1 MELALW
7 RISWYVLARQVLATA
22 PESPATGSKSRLL
35 TAAGTRYNGS
45 STTRPTA
52 PTGGKTP
59 LNWLLVGVKGECGHW
74 GVTRGWVRRRIVVAH
89 RKKNKIQKTSAS
101 DWKKVQQ
108 QAVIGTVFPNKL
120 WGCSPISD
128 SRSGSPLTETNGY
141 LPATSKEVF
150 KMRLL
155 NS

>member
-1 MELALW
+1 MWPLGCDPGMGEEEN
-7 RISWYVLARQVLATA
+7 S
-22 PESPATGSKSRLL
+22 
-35 TAAGTRYNGS
+35 GS
-45 STTRPTA
+45 SQ
-52 PTGGKTP
+52 
-59 LNWLLVGVKGECGHW
+59 E
-74 GVTRGWVRRRIVVAH
+74 
-89 RKKNKIQKTSAS
+89 KKKIIQKTSAC